1 MIKTLFTGLCMAMAS
16 IVSAQ
21 NIKVMTYNLRL
32 DTDSDGDNRWNVR
45 KDLLA
50 GQVRFYEPDFMGV
63 QEALPQQMHYL
74 DDNLAAYDYIGVGRD
89 DGKEKGEFSAIFY
102 NKDRFKAL
110 QQNTFWLSP
119 TPETPSKGWDAAYN
133 RVCTYGL
140 FENLKTKQ
148 KFWVFNT
155 HFDHVGDVARI
166 ESAKLI
172 LKKINEVNKDKLPFV
187 LTGDFNL
194 EDTSEPIK
202 YLSTN
207 MADSKAVAKLVYGP
221 DGTWNA
227 FDFTKPVT
235 SRIDYIFTAKNKVS
249 VKKYAVLSDNKNC
262 HYYSD
267 HLAVL
272 AELEIATPA
281 AK

>member
-1 MIKTLFTGLCMAMAS
+1 MNKLFLSLAMLLS
-16 IVSAQ
+16 LQGITAQ
-21 NIKVMTYNLRL
+21 NITKVMTYNIRL
-32 DTDSDGDNRWNVR
+32 DVESDGDNRWDKR

-74 DDNLAAYDYIGVGRD
+74 DETLTAYDYIGVGRD

-102 NKDRFKAL
+102 NKDKYKVIK
-110 QQNTFWLSP
+110 QSTFWLSQ
-119 TPETPSKGWDAAYN
+119 TPEKPGLGWDAACN

-140 FENLKTKQ
+140 FENLKTKK

-155 HFDHVGDVARI
+155 HFDHVGKTARM

-172 LKKINEVNKDKLPFV
+172 LAKIKELNKEGYPFV

-194 EDTSEPIK
+194 TEDNESIK
-202 YLSTN
+202 RITESLNDTR
-207 MADSKAVAKLVYGP
+207 KVAKLVYGP
-221 DGTWNA
+221 DGTWNG
-227 FDFTKPVT
+227 FDFSKPAT
-235 SRIDYIFTAKNKVS
+235 ERIDYIFVPKKNVS
-249 VKKYAVLSDNKNC
+249 VTKYAILSDNKNN

-267 HLAVL
+267 HLAVYT
-272 AELEIATPA
+272 ELEVN
-281 AK
+281 

>member
-1 MIKTLFTGLCMAMAS
+1 MNKLFLSLAMLLTLHGIT
-16 IVSAQ
+16 AQ
-21 NIKVMTYNLRL
+21 TTTKVMTYNIRL
-32 DTDSDGDNRWNVR
+32 DVDSDGDNRWDKR

-74 DDNLAAYDYIGVGRD
+74 DNTLSAYDFIGVGRD

-102 NKDRFKAL
+102 NKDKFRVIK
-110 QQNTFWLSP
+110 QSTFWLSQ
-119 TPETPSKGWDAAYN
+119 TPEKPGLGWDAACN

-140 FENLKTKQ
+140 FENLKTK
-148 KFWVFNT
+148 KKIWVFNT
-155 HFDHVGDVARI
+155 HFDHIGTTARM

-172 LKKINEVNKDKLPFV
+172 LTKIKELNKEGYPFV

-194 EDTSEPIK
+194 TEDNESIQRITAELNDTRK
-202 YLSTN
+202 
-207 MADSKAVAKLVYGP
+207 VAKLVYGP

-235 SRIDYIFTAKNKVS
+235 ERLDYIFIPKKNITVN
-249 VKKYAVLSDNKNC
+249 KYAILSDNKDN

-267 HLAVL
+267 HLAVYS
-272 AELEIATPA
+272 ELEI
-281 AK
+281 K